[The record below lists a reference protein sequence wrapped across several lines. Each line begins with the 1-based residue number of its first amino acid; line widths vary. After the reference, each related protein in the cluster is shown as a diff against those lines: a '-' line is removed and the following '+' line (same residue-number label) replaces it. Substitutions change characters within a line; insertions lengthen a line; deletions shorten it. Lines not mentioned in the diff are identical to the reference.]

1 MKNFSVK
8 NINFVGAGAALLAF
22 IFTFIPFYKLQPTTY
37 FLQNE
42 STAAL
47 YTITKN
53 LVTYNF
59 FGVLC
64 LILALAAIILYVWNG
79 SEKITMAA
87 IVVSVVDLISL
98 FLALIVGNSDIKDV
112 KSLINAL
119 VQYSGTSANAN
130 LFLKSSVA
138 AGFVLELLMILV
150 MIGSYWINELVI
162 KPYVFGDRSGAKLN
176 PFEGV
181 TGTAK
186 ARAQAAP
193 QGFIQQRGQAF
204 GQAPQQPAQGQTYGQ
219 APQQPAQNQNNNA
232 Q

>member
-1 MKNFSVK
+1 
-8 NINFVGAGAALLAF
+8 
-22 IFTFIPFYKLQPTTY
+22 
-37 FLQNE
+37 
-42 STAAL
+42 
-47 YTITKN
+47 
-53 LVTYNF
+53 
-59 FGVLC
+59 
-64 LILALAAIILYVWNG
+64 
-79 SEKITMAA
+79 MAA

-162 KPYVFGDRSGAKLN
+162 KPYVFGDKSGAKLN

-193 QGFIQQRGQAF
+193 QGFIQQPVQGQVF
-204 GQAPQQPAQGQTYGQ
+204 GQAQQQPVQGQTFGQ
-219 APQQPAQNQNNNA
+219 APQQPAQNQNNNT

>member
-64 LILALAAIILYVWNG
+64 LILALAALVLYVWNG

-87 IVVSVVDLISL
+87 IAVSVVDLISL

-130 LFLKSSVA
+130 
-138 AGFVLELLMILV
+138 
-150 MIGSYWINELVI
+150 
-162 KPYVFGDRSGAKLN
+162 
-176 PFEGV
+176 
-181 TGTAK
+181 
-186 ARAQAAP
+186 
-193 QGFIQQRGQAF
+193 
-204 GQAPQQPAQGQTYGQ
+204 
-219 APQQPAQNQNNNA
+219 
-232 Q
+232 